1 MFMPC
6 NEKTDIV
13 KGKKL
18 KAPHED
24 VWRIFKIMSEF
35 VEGFEVLS
43 NLQPSIVI
51 FGSARTPKESKYYK
65 LAEATARTLAEKGF
79 GIATGGGPGIMEA
92 ANKGASEC
100 GGSSAG
106 INIHLPFETS
116 SNEFIDK
123 DKLLQLRYFFVRKV
137 LLTKYAQGFVI
148 MPGGFGTI
156 DEFSEVLTLIQT
168 GKTKLSPVVLMGTEY
183 WGGLIDWIKNTALAQ
198 NYINTEDL
206 NLFSLTDDPDEVAD
220 IICKFHSGKEFEP
233 NF

>member
-1 MFMPC
+1 MPC
-6 NEKTDIV
+6 SEKKDSI

-24 VWRIFKIMSEF
+24 VWRVFKIMSEF

-43 NLQPSIVI
+43 NLQPTVVV
-51 FGSARTPKESKYYK
+51 FGSARTPKDSPYYK
-65 LAEATARTLAEKGF
+65 MAEDAAAALVDKGF

-92 ANKGASEC
+92 ANKGATEG

-106 INIHLPFETS
+106 INIQLPFETS
-116 SNEFIDK
+116 SNKFIDK
-123 DKLLQLRYFFVRKV
+123 DKLLRLRYFFVRKV

-156 DEFSEVLTLIQT
+156 DELFEVLTLIQT
-168 GKTKLSPVVLMGTEY
+168 GKTKKSPVVLMGKHY
-183 WGGLIDWIKNTALAQ
+183 WEGLIDWLKNSALAD
-198 NYINTEDL
+198 NYINKEDL
-206 NLFSLTDDPDEVAD
+206 NLFSITDDPAEVAE
-220 IICKFHSGKEFEP
+220 IICRFHSGKEFEP

>member
-1 MFMPC
+1 MPC
-6 NEKTDIV
+6 TDKKDSI

-24 VWRIFKIMSEF
+24 VWRVFKIMSEF

-43 NLQPSIVI
+43 NLQPTVVV
-51 FGSARTPKESKYYK
+51 FGSARTSKDSPYYK
-65 LAEATARTLAEKGF
+65 MAEETASALVEKGF

-92 ANKGASEC
+92 ANKGAAEG

-106 INIHLPFETS
+106 INIQLPFETS
-116 SNEFIDK
+116 SNKYIDK

-156 DEFSEVLTLIQT
+156 DELFEVLTLIQT
-168 GKTKLSPVVLMGTEY
+168 GKTKSSPVVLMGKSY
-183 WGGLIDWIKNTALAQ
+183 WKGLIDWMRNSALSE
-198 NYINTEDL
+198 NYIKEEDF
-206 NLFSLTDDPDEVAD
+206 NLFSITDNPLEVAE
-220 IICKFHSGKEFEP
+220 IICRFHSGKEFEP

>member
-1 MFMPC
+1 MPC
-6 NEKTDIV
+6 NDKTDSI

-24 VWRIFKIMSEF
+24 VWRVFKIMSEF

-43 NLQPSIVI
+43 NLQPTVVV
-51 FGSARTPKESKYYK
+51 FGSARTPKTSKYYK
-65 LAEATARTLAEKGF
+65 LAEETALALVEKGF

-92 ANKGASEC
+92 ANKGASEG

-106 INIHLPFETS
+106 INIQLPFETS
-116 SNEFIDK
+116 SNKFIDK

-156 DEFSEVLTLIQT
+156 DELFEVLTLIQT
-168 GKTKLSPVVLMGTEY
+168 GKTKKSPVILMGKEY
-183 WGGLIDWIKNTALAQ
+183 WEGLIGWLRNVALEN
-198 NYINTEDL
+198 NYIKEEDL
-206 NLFSLTDDPDEVAD
+206 DLFKITDNPKEVAE
-220 IICKFHSGKEFEP
+220 IICNFHSGKEFEP